1 MYVGLTWGAQDKM
14 PGCSQRATGTQGDQ
28 SLELKFC
35 HKSVFDC
42 DQQWKVKTLTP
53 VILDKQTFTL

>member
-14 PGCSQRATGTQGDQ
+14 PECSQRATGTQGDQ

-35 HKSVFDC
+35 HKSVFDSC
-42 DQQWKVKTLTP
+42 NQQ
-53 VILDKQTFTL
+53 